1 MEPSTKQKRTG
12 GRSARV
18 RETVIAAALE
28 ELANKGYDG
37 FSIANVAK
45 AAAVHETSIYRRWGT
60 RDALIIDV
68 LDAAHMAP
76 IPDLGSLHADLCKL
90 MTNSRDLMNSP
101 IGRSLLQLA
110 ASVQPEGAFYPVMK
124 EFWQRRIPALEAV
137 FVRAIARGEWNPQVS
152 FRMRLDSLLG
162 AVTWRVSVTH
172 DGVTDDYIEDLVSF
186 HCIGGIVGANK
197 QNGSLA

>member
-1 MEPSTKQKRTG
+1 M
-12 GRSARV
+12 

-76 IPDLGSLHADLCKL
+76 IPDLGSLHADLCQL
-90 MTNSRDLMNSP
+90 MINSRDLMCSP
-101 IGRSLLQLA
+101 LGRSLLQLA

-124 EFWQRRIPALEAV
+124 QFWQRRIPALEGIFARAV
-137 FVRAIARGEWNPQVS
+137 ARGEWNAQVP

-172 DGVTDDYIEDLVSF
+172 DGVTDDYIEELVSF
-186 HCIGGIVGANK
+186 HCIGALAGASK
-197 QNGSLA
+197 ENG